1 VEGFRARTAS
11 PRRRPSPRD
20 DLHRPSVCLQR
31 MRRKRN
37 ENIPDTKPRRAS
49 PPIGARLG
57 ASEKTRPGQR
67 VSAALAS
74 PRVPLQT
81 SRARARDPHARDVDE
96 HGPPPR
102 SCLRPPLSRLRV
114 LRLRPR
120 ARRRHLRRVA
130 SPSSLPGERRRP
142 RVARALLQARARSR
156 AGRSHRPA
164 RRRRRARRLP
174 RRRGR
179 ARDHPRRVRRARA
192 RARARPAQPHLRAA
206 RPPKAERARRVDGRQ
221 GDVVRRTLR
230 PRPRRHEHLHGI
242 VRIRPGPRQPL
253 HQRVV
258 RRSPSPARRTAV
270 R

>member
-1 VEGFRARTAS
+1 
-11 PRRRPSPRD
+11 
-20 DLHRPSVCLQR
+20 

-102 SCLRPPLSRLRV
+102 SRLRSPLSRLRV